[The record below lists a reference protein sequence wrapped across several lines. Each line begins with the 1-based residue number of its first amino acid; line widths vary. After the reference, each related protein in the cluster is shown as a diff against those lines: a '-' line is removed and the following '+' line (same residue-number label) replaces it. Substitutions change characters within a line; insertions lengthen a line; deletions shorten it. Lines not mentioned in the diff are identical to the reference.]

1 MRSITL
7 GVAVMLALLGAGCSR
22 GQGKP
27 PAEGT
32 IFTVVVSKDAASA
45 ANQDGVDLEH
55 LVARSAEKVFS
66 LLPHRGRVRIHVGL
80 DATQAIPEI
89 GIGGFTD
96 PRTGDVS
103 LWIDANP
110 PRGLRKALETWMP
123 GSVAHELHHSSRIR
137 TGPGYGVT
145 LAKALV
151 SEGLADHFA
160 TEAFP
165 ETPAQP
171 WDHAL
176 TSSQERS
183 LWLDARRILNVP
195 FGYDHPSWFFGAGNM
210 PRWAGYTLGYEMVGR
225 YLDHRRSASDA
236 VAVDAT
242 DVIESFRGP

>member
-45 ANQDGVDLEH
+45 ANQDG
-55 LVARSAEKVFS
+55 
-66 LLPHRGRVRIHVGL
+66 
-80 DATQAIPEI
+80 
-89 GIGGFTD
+89 
-96 PRTGDVS
+96 
-103 LWIDANP
+103 
-110 PRGLRKALETWMP
+110 
-123 GSVAHELHHSSRIR
+123 
-137 TGPGYGVT
+137 
-145 LAKALV
+145 
-151 SEGLADHFA
+151 GLADHFA

-210 PRWAGYTLGYEMVGR
+210 PRWAGYTLGYDMVGR